1 MEEKGK
7 NAVKVL
13 EEVAS
18 RMEKE
23 EELRKKIK
31 WVNWG
36 FPVVVI
42 IVFLIFL
49 SNMYSAVKNIKS
61 EHFIAKLEQN
71 SLRVWPKLTGE
82 LKRVGEAV
90 FPIYA
95 KELDAM
101 LTKPIPDM
109 DKKIENE
116 TASLQKVLDD
126 KIKVNINTAFKKIHE
141 QQKKMLAAK
150 FPTLAKDPK
159 KLDAM
164 LAMTQNASKAWT
176 KGKLTKVM
184 EENLYAL
191 KQMQETLD
199 KGFRLK
205 KGDKAKGRLDG
216 EQVLSLWLD
225 VLNESLHDKD
235 TIIEPDKKAK

>member
-13 EEVAS
+13 EEVTA
-18 RMEKE
+18 RLEKE

-31 WVNWG
+31 WVSWG
-36 FPVVVI
+36 FPVVII

-61 EHFIAKLEQN
+61 EEFIAKLERN
-71 SLRVWPKLTGE
+71 SLKVWPKLTKE
-82 LKRVGEAV
+82 VKRVGEQV
-90 FPIYA
+90 FPVYA
-95 KELDAM
+95 KELDNI

-109 DKKIENE
+109 DKKIEKE
-116 TASLQKVLDD
+116 TQSLQVALDE
-126 KIKVNINTAFKKIHE
+126 KIKGNVNMAFKKIDA
-141 QQKKMLAAK
+141 QQKKMLATR
-150 FPTLAKDPK
+150 FPELAKQPEK
-159 KLDAM
+159 FEAM
-164 LAMTQNASKAWT
+164 LKMTQTASKNWT
-176 KGKLTKVM
+176 KNKLNKVM
-184 EENLYAL
+184 EQNLYAL

-199 KGFRLK
+199 KGFKLK
-205 KGDKAKGRLDG
+205 KGQKARLDG

-225 VLNESLHDKD
+225 VLNESLHGKD